1 MKTRNVLAISGND
14 IFSGGGLHADL
25 ATYVVN
31 KLHGFVAVTCLTAM
45 SDKGFEVI
53 PIEASILKQQLESL
67 KDVEFG
73 SIKLGLLPN
82 VETAQVVLEF
92 VKSKQECPVVLD
104 PVLVCK
110 ENHDLEVS
118 QLREQLIAFFPYAD
132 VITPNLVEAQLLTG
146 LSIENLDQMKIAAEK
161 LYDMG
166 AKHVVIKG
174 GNRLNAEEATD
185 LYYDGE
191 RFETYAFPV
200 VDANNTGAGCTFASS
215 IASQLAMGK
224 NVEDAVKM
232 SKGFVYQAIKA
243 SDKYGVVQHF

>member
-1 MKTRNVLAISGND
+1 
-14 IFSGGGLHADL
+14 
-25 ATYVVN
+25 
-31 KLHGFVAVTCLTAM
+31 
-45 SDKGFEVI
+45 
-53 PIEASILKQQLESL
+53 
-67 KDVEFG
+67 
-73 SIKLGLLPN
+73 
-82 VETAQVVLEF
+82 
-92 VKSKQECPVVLD
+92 
-104 PVLVCK
+104 
-110 ENHDLEVS
+110 
-118 QLREQLIAFFPYAD
+118 
-132 VITPNLVEAQLLTG
+132 
-146 LSIENLDQMKIAAEK
+146 MKIAAEK

-191 RFETYAFPV
+191 RFETYVFPV

>member
-1 MKTRNVLAISGND
+1 
-14 IFSGGGLHADL
+14 
-25 ATYVVN
+25 
-31 KLHGFVAVTCLTAM
+31 
-45 SDKGFEVI
+45 
-53 PIEASILKQQLESL
+53 
-67 KDVEFG
+67 
-73 SIKLGLLPN
+73 
-82 VETAQVVLEF
+82 
-92 VKSKQECPVVLD
+92 CPVVLD

-191 RFETYAFPV
+191 RFETYVFPV
-200 VDANNTGAGCTFASS
+200 VDA
-215 IASQLAMGK
+215 
-224 NVEDAVKM
+224 
-232 SKGFVYQAIKA
+232 
-243 SDKYGVVQHF
+243 